1 MKKDPYPYKILVVED
16 NLGDFILVEDYLI
29 EEIIQPELTHAK
41 DFKQAKACLSDT
53 ATHYDVILLDLS
65 LPDKSGEEL
74 ISETLAIANNTP
86 ILVLTGFS
94 DLNFAIK
101 SLSLGISD
109 YLIKENISP
118 TALYKSIIY
127 NIERFKFVNAIQESE
142 KKYSELF
149 HLSPIPMWVYDLET
163 LAFLDVNSAA
173 TDHYGYSFDEFMSM
187 TIANIRPKEDLP
199 KLQKAIEDSRA
210 SKNFKFSD
218 HFRHIKK
225 NGDLILVE
233 IRSNYIDFKGAKAEL
248 ILATDIT
255 ERVRY
260 IEEIEDQNKRLKEI
274 AWVQSHV
281 VRAPL
286 ARIMALIELLKD
298 NDFTENERE
307 EIHENIIL
315 SAHEMDDIIK
325 DITLKTSS
333 SYSSDSTSH

>member
-1 MKKDPYPYKILVVED
+1 MKKDTYPYKILVIED

-29 EEIIQPELTHAK
+29 EEIAHPELTHAK
-41 DFKQAKACLSDT
+41 DFKQAKEYLT
-53 ATHYDVILLDLS
+53 NTTTHYDIILLDLS
-65 LPDKSGEEL
+65 LPDKSGELL
-74 ISETLAIANNTP
+74 ITETLAIANNTP
-86 ILVLTGFS
+86 IVVLTGFS

-101 SLSLGISD
+101 SLSIGISD
-109 YLIKENISP
+109 YLIKENINP
-118 TALYKSIIY
+118 TALYKSIVY
-127 NIERFKFVNAIQESE
+127 NIERFKFVHTIQESE

-173 TDHYGYSFDEFMSM
+173 IDHYGYSFEEFLAM
-187 TIANIRPKEDLP
+187 TIADIRPKEDLP
-199 KLQKAIEDSRA
+199 KLQVALKE
-210 SKNFKFSD
+210 SKNTKNYKFKD

-255 ERVRY
+255 EQVRY

-286 ARIMALIELLKD
+286 ARIMALIDLLKD
-298 NDFTENERE
+298 VELTENERE
-307 EIHENIIL
+307 DMHNNIII

-333 SYSSDSTSH
+333 SIK

>member
-29 EEIIQPELTHAK
+29 EEIVQPELTHAK

-53 ATHYDVILLDLS
+53 ANHFDVILLDLS

-74 ISETLAIANNTP
+74 ISEILAIANKTP

-127 NIERFKFVNAIQESE
+127 NIERFKFVHAIQESE

-163 LAFLDVNSAA
+163 LAFLDVNTAA
-173 TDHYGYSFDEFMSM
+173 IDHYGYSFEDFLSM
-187 TIANIRPKEDLP
+187 TIAEIRPKEDLP
-199 KLQKAIEDSRA
+199 KLQVALKE
-210 SKNFKFSD
+210 SKNTKNYKFKD

-255 ERVRY
+255 EQVRY

-286 ARIMALIELLKD
+286 ARIMALIDLLKD
-298 NDFTENERE
+298 QDLTESERE
-307 EIHENIIL
+307 EMHKNIII
-315 SAHEMDDIIK
+315 SAHEMDEIIK
-325 DITLKTSS
+325 DITLKSS
-333 SYSSDSTSH
+333 SSQR

>member
-1 MKKDPYPYKILVVED
+1 M
-16 NLGDFILVEDYLI
+16 VEDYLI
-29 EEIIQPELTHAK
+29 EEIAHPELTHAK
-41 DFKQAKACLSDT
+41 DFKQAKEYLT
-53 ATHYDVILLDLS
+53 NTTTHYDIILLDLS
-65 LPDKSGEEL
+65 LPDKSGELL
-74 ISETLAIANNTP
+74 ITETLAIANNTP
-86 ILVLTGFS
+86 IVVLTGFS

-101 SLSLGISD
+101 SLSIGISD
-109 YLIKENISP
+109 YLIKENINP
-118 TALYKSIIY
+118 TALYKSIVY
-127 NIERFKFVNAIQESE
+127 NIERFKFVHTIQESE

-173 TDHYGYSFDEFMSM
+173 IDHYGYSFEEFLAM
-187 TIANIRPKEDLP
+187 TIADIRPKEDLP
-199 KLQKAIEDSRA
+199 KLQVALKE
-210 SKNFKFSD
+210 SKNTKNYKFKD

-255 ERVRY
+255 EQVRY

-286 ARIMALIELLKD
+286 ARIMALIDLLKD
-298 NDFTENERE
+298 VELTENERE
-307 EIHENIIL
+307 DMHNNIII

-333 SYSSDSTSH
+333 SIK

>member
-1 MKKDPYPYKILVVED
+1 MKKDIHPYKILVVED

-29 EEIIQPELTHAK
+29 EEIVQPELTHAK
-41 DFKQAKACLSDT
+41 DFKQAKAYLSDT

-74 ISETLAIANNTP
+74 ITETLAIANTTP
-86 ILVLTGFS
+86 ILVLTGFG

-109 YLIKENISP
+109 YLIKENISS
-118 TALYKSIIY
+118 TALYKSIVY
-127 NIERFKFVNAIQESE
+127 NIERFKFVHTIQESE

-173 TDHYGYSFDEFMSM
+173 IDHYGYSIDEYLSM
-187 TIANIRPKEDLP
+187 TIEDIRPIEDLP
-199 KLQKAIEDSRA
+199 KLWLALAE
-210 SKNFKFSD
+210 SKETKNYRFKD
-218 HFRHIKK
+218 HFRHLKK
-225 NGDLILVE
+225 NGEIILVE
-233 IRSNYIDFKGAKAEL
+233 IRSNYIDFKGAKAEI

-298 NDFTENERE
+298 DDLTELEQND
-307 EIHENIIL
+307 IHKNIIT
-315 SAHEMDDIIK
+315 SAHQMDDIIR

-333 SYSSDSTSH
+333 SKI